1 MQKKFSCVP
10 ILLLLTSLHGKGQLL
25 SDSAMTLKDVSVYST
40 RFDAFKAGSK
50 FTLIDSASLAR
61 AAHLT
66 LGDLLAQHSA
76 VFVKTYG
83 PSNIST
89 ASFRG
94 SNAEHTAVL
103 WNGFNLQSAM
113 LGLADLSLIPVDF
126 TDLLTIEHSGNGV
139 LFGSGAIGGAIRL
152 QSLPQFGQ
160 GMKASVSASTGSFG
174 YQRMG
179 MQFSFGN
186 RKWFLRLRASN
197 LQTQNNFTYK
207 NTSLAGAPEQRRQNA
222 AVKGRA
228 IQLENHFLINANQSI
243 NFFIWYQMA
252 DRQIPS
258 VLSAQGAKAKQFDES
273 IRISSEWSVKSGAWQ
288 SLARVAGFYEV
299 LNFAD
304 PLTVINSHSKIKTQI
319 SEFELHY
326 RPHKKHVLLMA
337 ISNTWSAGQH
347 ESYGGEK
354 TLNRLALL
362 ATWKYDTGKRFKSNA
377 GIRQE
382 WPDRSAAPLIP
393 FAGVSYQPIP
403 ALGLRAQVAGSY
415 RFPTLNE
422 RYFAPGGNA
431 DLKPETGWGQ
441 EMGADFKQT
450 IKDIVFHCALTF
462 YNRTVNNWVVWVP
475 SGNFASPRNL
485 RSVWSRGLETEWGAS
500 KKLGKHYF
508 SIQSSINYTA
518 TTNQRSE
525 ITDDASI
532 GKQLIYIPRL
542 TQQHR
547 IAWQMGAWFVQ
558 YLHQYNG
565 MRFIATD
572 NSHWLNDYQVA
583 DFALGYRFKMA
594 KTQFALQGNINN
606 LSGVSYMVLP
616 ERPMPGR
623 NYVLTFSIN
632 I

>member
-1 MQKKFSCVP
+1 MQKRFSCVS
-10 ILLLLTSLHGKGQLL
+10 ILMLLASLQGKGQLL
-25 SDSAMTLKDVSVYST
+25 SDSATILKDVSVYAT
-40 RFDAFKAGSK
+40 RFDSFRAGSK
-50 FTLIDSASLAR
+50 FTIIDSALLAR
-61 AAHLT
+61 AAHFS

-113 LGLADLSLIPVDF
+113 LGLVDLSLIPVDF
-126 TDLLTIEHSGNGV
+126 ANQVTIDHGGNGV

-152 QSLPQFGQ
+152 QSLPHFGQ
-160 GMKASVSASTGSFG
+160 GMKASVSVSSGSFG
-174 YQRMG
+174 YQRLG
-179 MQFSFGN
+179 MQFSFGS
-186 RKWFLRLRASN
+186 RKCFLRIRANN
-197 LQTQNNFTYK
+197 LQAQNNFTYK

-222 AVKGRA
+222 AVNGKA
-228 IQLENHFLINANQSI
+228 IQFENHFLINAKQSI

-258 VLSAQGAKAKQFDES
+258 VLSTQAAKAKQFDES
-273 IRISSEWSVKSGAWQ
+273 IRISSEWSVKSGVWQ
-288 SLARVAGFYEV
+288 SLIRVAGFYEV
-299 LNFAD
+299 LNFDD
-304 PLTVINSHSKIKTQI
+304 PITAIDANSKIKTQI
-319 SEFELHY
+319 SEFELQY

-337 ISNTWSAGQH
+337 LSNTWSAGQH
-347 ESYGGEK
+347 ESFGEEK
-354 TLNRLALL
+354 TLNRIALL
-362 ATWKYDTGKRFKSNA
+362 ASWKYDTGKRFKSNA

-382 WPDRSAAPLIP
+382 WPDRNTAPLIP

-422 RYFAPGGNA
+422 RYYAPGGNP

-441 EMGADFKQT
+441 EMGADIKQT
-450 IKDIVFHCALTF
+450 IKDIKFSGVLTF

-485 RSVWSRGLETEWGAS
+485 RSVWSRGVEMEWGAS
-500 KKLGKHYF
+500 KKLGKHYV
-508 SIQSSINYTA
+508 SVHSSINYTA

-547 IAWQMGAWFVQ
+547 MAWQMGAWFVQ

-572 NSHWLNDYQVA
+572 NSSWLNDYHVA
-583 DFALGYRFKMA
+583 DIAFGYGFKIA

-606 LSGVSYMVLP
+606 LNDVSYMVLP

-623 NYVLTFSIN
+623 NYVLTFSI
-632 I
+632 IL